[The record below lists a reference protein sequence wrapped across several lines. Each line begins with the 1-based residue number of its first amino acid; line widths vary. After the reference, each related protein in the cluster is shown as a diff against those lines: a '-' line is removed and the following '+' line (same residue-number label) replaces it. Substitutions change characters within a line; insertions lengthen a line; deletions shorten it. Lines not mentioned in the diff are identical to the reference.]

1 LLLLLLLRHDMEQ
14 GLTARELSGL
24 LTAIGVA
31 HEREG
36 TVRVFRQK
44 FKLEGAIEFYAF
56 APVEALACV

>member
-1 LLLLLLLRHDMEQ
+1 MEQ